1 MKENKKAPA
10 AAATTTEAQE
20 NVLQGNNTAPAL
32 NLSIGAGQGQAGI
45 VDLLQHGEAAA
56 IPALDLAAILHTNT
70 RGLRLKIDAARESG
84 AVILASERGY
94 FLPSRDHAEA
104 LAEARRFCSR
114 QDSRLRSNRRAS
126 DSARRMLEALEIE
139 ASGQIKMEDADH
151 AGA

>member
-1 MKENKKAPA
+1 MDMTKAA
-10 AAATTTEAQE
+10 QSAGTLRAATETA
-20 NVLQGNNTAPAL
+20 LQGSNTAPAL
-32 NLSIGAGQGQAGI
+32 DSNIGAGRGQAGI

-70 RGLRLKIDAARESG
+70 RGLRLKIDSERESG

-104 LAEARRFCSR
+104 LAEARRFCAR

-151 AGA
+151 AGS